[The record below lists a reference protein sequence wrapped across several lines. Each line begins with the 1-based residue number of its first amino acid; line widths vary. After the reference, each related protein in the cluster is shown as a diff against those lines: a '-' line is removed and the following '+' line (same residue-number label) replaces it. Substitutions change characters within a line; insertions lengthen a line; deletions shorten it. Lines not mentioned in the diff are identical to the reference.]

1 MNYGIPEFRL
11 FSNMQIEIASIS
23 VKLKTSEKTQNLNI
37 KQIKTNK
44 RIHLLPSILILQEFH
59 SHSQVI
65 QFVFAWNK
73 VHIIIQNL

>member
-23 VKLKTSEKTQNLNI
+23 VKLKINEITKSLN
-37 KQIKTNK
+37 IKTNK

>member
-1 MNYGIPEFRL
+1 MNCGIPEFSV
-11 FSNMQIEIASIS
+11 FSNMQNEIASIS

-59 SHSQVI
+59 SHLQVI
-65 QFVFAWNK
+65 QFVFA
-73 VHIIIQNL
+73 